1 MCKVTADVGGFTGH
15 STRLI
20 TFMIKRFLYLSWE
33 YRQLYVF
40 TLGFVAIVQ
49 KWLEVLR
56 WDSLHEC
63 EVIEIWE
70 WVIKIFQVTDMQDI
84 VRSLPG
90 LQYFFNTLLLFVPLL
105 GEKKKSFFL
114 FLSFFLQSIL
124 RCQWT
129 EEHTQ
134 TGWIHTPQHLLCQ
147 LLWGRAGWSG
157 NLALGQGGLDA
168 SRWVIKMF
176 LLGEAFFW
184 GAKKGRQICT
194 KLWSDFLSFL

>member
-40 TLGFVAIVQ
+40 TLGFVAIVK

-105 GEKKKSFFL
+105 GEKKRVFSFFFL
-114 FLSFFLQSIL
+114 FFYRAYLDVNELKNILKLDGSTHLNIFFANSS
-124 RCQWT
+124 
-129 EEHTQ
+129 EEE
-134 TGWIHTPQHLLCQ
+134 L
-147 LLWGRAGWSG
+147 AGVATWPWDKE
-157 NLALGQGGLDA
+157 AL
-168 SRWVIKMF
+168 MH
-176 LLGEAFFW
+176 LGEW
-184 GAKKGRQICT
+184 
-194 KLWSDFLSFL
+194 